1 MGREDKKKYKT
12 VKTYSEARKN
22 KKEGRLSVED
32 LKEAADK
39 LGYTVKRNP
48 HKSKEK

>member
-1 MGREDKKKYKT
+1 MSKEEKKKYKT
-12 VKTYSEARKN
+12 VKLHLEAKKT

-39 LGYTVKRNP
+39 LGYTVKKNP
-48 HKSKEK
+48 HKP